1 MEEFTVT
8 DMEILRVFNN
18 NVVLAK
24 DATGEKII
32 TGRGIGFKARPGK
45 PVDSSKVVRIFVP
58 AEGRDPD
65 HIATMLTE
73 IPLAHMTLVTDAVTA
88 AGLPES
94 MTKNA
99 SLLVALADHIG
110 FAIMRAANGQ
120 RADYPLLAEVSQLYS
135 EEYAQAQAILSHINR
150 ALNDRR
156 IAPLPRSE
164 AVAITLHLVN
174 AGFATGDLS
183 FTYTMTGVLQQL
195 LTIIEIDFGITLEP
209 ETVNVGRF
217 ITHLRYLFVR
227 IAKHEQLKDHSSA
240 IGQAIRDSA
249 PEAFRCAQRISA
261 VIELRL
267 GSGLTEDEVS
277 YLTLHIARIVQAA
290 AVSPTASRASRSVRD
305 VDAKQ
310 APAVGCTGT
319 VPESENFTYSTRK
332 DSTMITRT
340 ATIGSSVGLHARPA
354 SLFTQAAAEYDYDIV
369 ISLDDEEAD
378 AASILEV
385 MTLGAKHGDEVT
397 LSCEDD
403 SAAAALDEL
412 AAMLERDLDA
422 E

>member
-1 MEEFTVT
+1 
-8 DMEILRVFNN
+8 
-18 NVVLAK
+18 
-24 DATGEKII
+24 
-32 TGRGIGFKARPGK
+32 
-45 PVDSSKVVRIFVP
+45 
-58 AEGRDPD
+58 
-65 HIATMLTE
+65 MLTE

-195 LTIIEIDFGITLEP
+195 LTIIESDFGITLEP

>member
-32 TGRGIGFKARPGK
+32 TGRGIGFKARPGQ

-174 AGFATGDLS
+174 AGFSTGDLS

-195 LTIIEIDFGITLEP
+195 LTIIESDFGITLEP

-227 IAKHEQLKDHSSA
+227 IAKHEQLKD
-240 IGQAIRDSA
+240 
-249 PEAFRCAQRISA
+249 
-261 VIELRL
+261 
-267 GSGLTEDEVS
+267 
-277 YLTLHIARIVQAA
+277 
-290 AVSPTASRASRSVRD
+290 
-305 VDAKQ
+305 
-310 APAVGCTGT
+310 
-319 VPESENFTYSTRK
+319 
-332 DSTMITRT
+332 
-340 ATIGSSVGLHARPA
+340 
-354 SLFTQAAAEYDYDIV
+354 
-369 ISLDDEEAD
+369 
-378 AASILEV
+378 
-385 MTLGAKHGDEVT
+385 
-397 LSCEDD
+397 
-403 SAAAALDEL
+403 
-412 AAMLERDLDA
+412 
-422 E
+422 

>member
-32 TGRGIGFKARPGK
+32 TGRGIGFKARPGQS
-45 PVDSSKVVRIFVP
+45 VDSSKVVRIFVP

-174 AGFATGDLS
+174 AGFSTGDLS

-195 LTIIEIDFGITLEP
+195 LTIIESDFGITLEP

-290 AVSPTASRASRSVRD
+290 AVSPTASRVSRSVRD

>member
-18 NVVLAK
+18 NVVLAT
-24 DATGEKII
+24 DAAGEKII
-32 TGRGIGFKARPGK
+32 TGRGIGFKARPGQS
-45 PVDSSKVVRIFVP
+45 VDSSKVVRIFVP

-73 IPLAHMTLVTDAVTA
+73 IPLAHITLVTDAVTA

-195 LTIIEIDFGITLEP
+195 LTIIESDFDITLEP

-217 ITHLRYLFVR
+217 ITHLLSL
-227 IAKHEQLKDHSSA
+227 I
-240 IGQAIRDSA
+240 
-249 PEAFRCAQRISA
+249 
-261 VIELRL
+261 
-267 GSGLTEDEVS
+267 
-277 YLTLHIARIVQAA
+277 HI
-290 AVSPTASRASRSVRD
+290 
-305 VDAKQ
+305 
-310 APAVGCTGT
+310 
-319 VPESENFTYSTRK
+319 
-332 DSTMITRT
+332 
-340 ATIGSSVGLHARPA
+340 
-354 SLFTQAAAEYDYDIV
+354 
-369 ISLDDEEAD
+369 
-378 AASILEV
+378 
-385 MTLGAKHGDEVT
+385 
-397 LSCEDD
+397 
-403 SAAAALDEL
+403 
-412 AAMLERDLDA
+412 
-422 E
+422 